1 MSRMSL
7 NRKLWLSLALVWLG
21 LLGVGLWSA
30 VETRSTMLAERKAGM
45 VNLVDAAQGIVNGY
59 YALSQ
64 SGKMSEAD
72 AQRDALARLATMR
85 YGEAGY
91 LFVMDSK
98 PVVLMHPTLPQM
110 TGKPVG
116 DFKDPDG
123 KLLYVAIVD
132 AAKASGRGFAE
143 YRGRL
148 PHSETAVPKVSYV
161 VRFAPWDWN
170 ITSGVFIKDID
181 TVYYETLLGH
191 LAVVLVIGAI
201 ISLAMV
207 LIIRNVRASLGGEP
221 DQAARLAASIA
232 QGDLTQVVDVRPH
245 DKTSMMAAMHEMQN
259 RLQRTIGE
267 IRRSAESIASA
278 TQQIAAGNG
287 DLSQRTE
294 QQAASLQETAA
305 SMEELT
311 ATVKQNADNAR
322 QASGLAHNASEI
334 ATRGNDVVSRVIGT
348 MGEINDSSRQIA
360 DIIGVIEGI
369 AFQTN
374 ILALNAAVE
383 AARAGEQGRGFAVV
397 AGEVRSL
404 AQRSG
409 TAAKEIK
416 QLISASVE
424 RVHNGSTLVQQAGT
438 TMGEILQAVQRVT
451 DIMGEIAAASEEQS
465 SGISQVGRAVT
476 QMDEVTQQ
484 NAALVEQ
491 AAAAAASL
499 QDQAGRLRDTVSA
512 FRVNGAEG
520 AVQGSTAVAA
530 RRVTAV
536 ATAAQ
541 AATARELGAA
551 MQSAPA
557 ATRAESKLSVPA
569 RASTGPASASRR
581 ARRERKACCRRAARS
596 DRGSPRPPRPATT
609 GPPSSPA
616 PTACRLR
623 AHAVPRR
630 SRRIT
635 ICDRDISHLAGTM
648 RPLQVQL
655 TAHGHKPCS
664 PSASTRI

>member
-30 VETRSTMLAERKAGM
+30 IETRSTMLAERKAGM
-45 VNLVDAAQGIVNGY
+45 VNLVDAAQGVVNGY

-72 AQRDALARLATMR
+72 AQREALARLATMR
-85 YGEAGY
+85 YGESGY

-123 KLLYVAIVD
+123 KLLYVTIVD
-132 AAKASGRGFAE
+132 AARSSGRGFAQ

-148 PHSETAVPKVSYV
+148 PHSETAVPKISYV

-181 TVYYETLLGH
+181 TIYYETLLGH
-191 LAVVLVIGAI
+191 LLVVLVIGTI

-232 QGDLTQVVDVRPH
+232 RGDLTQIVDVRPH

-267 IRRSAESIASA
+267 IRHSAESIASA

-322 QASGLAHNASEI
+322 QASGLAHNASDI
-334 ATRGNDVVSRVIGT
+334 AMRGNDVVSRVIGT

-416 QLISASVE
+416 QLIGASVE

-465 SGISQVGRAVT
+465 SGIAQVGRAVT

-512 FRVNGAEG
+512 FRVSA
-520 AVQGSTAVAA
+520 
-530 RRVTAV
+530 
-536 ATAAQ
+536 AAQ
-541 AATARELGAA
+541 D
-551 MQSAPA
+551 
-557 ATRAESKLSVPA
+557 V
-569 RASTGPASASRR
+569 
-581 ARRERKACCRRAARS
+581 
-596 DRGSPRPPRPATT
+596 
-609 GPPSSPA
+609 
-616 PTACRLR
+616 
-623 AHAVPRR
+623 
-630 SRRIT
+630 
-635 ICDRDISHLAGTM
+635 
-648 RPLQVQL
+648 
-655 TAHGHKPCS
+655 
-664 PSASTRI
+664 

>member
-30 VETRSTMLAERKAGM
+30 IETRGTMLAERKAGM
-45 VNLVDAAQGIVNGY
+45 ANLVEAAQGVVNGY
-59 YALSQ
+59 YALSRN
-64 SGKMSEAD
+64 GKMSEAD
-72 AQRDALARLATMR
+72 AQREALARLATMR
-85 YGEAGY
+85 YGESGY

-132 AAKASGRGFAE
+132 AAKASGRGFAQ

-181 TVYYETLLGH
+181 TVYYQTLLGH
-191 LAVVLVIGAI
+191 LAVVLVIGAL

-221 DQAARLAASIA
+221 EQAARLAANIA
-232 QGDLTQVVDVRPH
+232 QGDLTQAVAVRPH
-245 DKTSMMAAMHEMQN
+245 DRTSMMAAMHEMQS

-267 IRRSAESIASA
+267 IRSSAESIASA

-334 ATRGNDVVSRVIGT
+334 ATRGNDVVSRVIDT
-348 MGEINDSSRQIA
+348 MGEINESSRQIA

-416 QLISASVE
+416 QLIGASVE
-424 RVHNGSTLVQQAGT
+424 RVHNGSTLVQQAGA

-465 SGISQVGRAVT
+465 GGISQVGRAVT

-499 QDQAGRLRDTVSA
+499 QDQARRLRDTVSA
-512 FRVNGAEG
+512 FRVNGAD
-520 AVQGSTAVAA
+520 AVAERPAAVAA
-530 RRVTAV
+530 RRVTAAV
-536 ATAAQ
+536 QAGPKREAGATG
-541 AATARELGAA
+541 R
-551 MQSAPA
+551 MQSAA
-557 ATRAESKLSVPA
+557 RAEPQSAALKLSAPVA
-569 RASTGPASASRR
+569 SATSAAST
-581 ARRERKACCRRAARS
+581 K
-596 DRGSPRPPRPATT
+596 
-609 GPPSSPA
+609 PA
-616 PTACRLR
+616 PT
-623 AHAVPRR
+623 
-630 SRRIT
+630 
-635 ICDRDISHLAGTM
+635 
-648 RPLQVQL
+648 RPVAADAKPVASDDDW
-655 TAHGHKPCS
+655 TAF
-664 PSASTRI
+664 

>member
-30 VETRSTMLAERKAGM
+30 IETRGTMLAERKAGM
-45 VNLVDAAQGIVNGY
+45 ANLVEAAQGVVNGY

-64 SGKMSEAD
+64 NGKMSEAD
-72 AQRDALARLATMR
+72 AQREALARLATMR
-85 YGEAGY
+85 YGESGY

-132 AAKASGRGFAE
+132 AAKASGRGFAQ

-181 TVYYETLLGH
+181 TVYYQTLLGH
-191 LAVVLVIGAI
+191 LAVVLVIGAL

-221 DQAARLAASIA
+221 EQAARLAANIA
-232 QGDLTQVVDVRPH
+232 QGDLTQAVAVRPH
-245 DKTSMMAAMHEMQN
+245 DKTSMMAAMHEMQS

-267 IRRSAESIASA
+267 IRSSAESIASA

-334 ATRGNDVVSRVIGT
+334 ATRGNDVVSRVIDT
-348 MGEINDSSRQIA
+348 MGEINESSRQIA

-416 QLISASVE
+416 QLIGASVE
-424 RVHNGSTLVQQAGT
+424 RVHNGSTLVQQAGA

-465 SGISQVGRAVT
+465 GGISQVGRAVT

-499 QDQAGRLRDTVSA
+499 QDQARRLRDTVSA
-512 FRVNGAEG
+512 FRVNGAD
-520 AVQGSTAVAA
+520 AVAERPAAVAA
-530 RRVTAV
+530 RRVTAAV
-536 ATAAQ
+536 QAGPKREAGATG
-541 AATARELGAA
+541 R
-551 MQSAPA
+551 MQSAA
-557 ATRAESKLSVPA
+557 RAEPQSVALKLSAPVA
-569 RASTGPASASRR
+569 SATSAAST
-581 ARRERKACCRRAARS
+581 K
-596 DRGSPRPPRPATT
+596 
-609 GPPSSPA
+609 PA
-616 PTACRLR
+616 PT
-623 AHAVPRR
+623 
-630 SRRIT
+630 
-635 ICDRDISHLAGTM
+635 
-648 RPLQVQL
+648 RPVAADAKPVASDDDW
-655 TAHGHKPCS
+655 TAF
-664 PSASTRI
+664 

>member
-1 MSRMSL
+1 MSL

-30 VETRSTMLAERKAGM
+30 IETRSTMLTERKAGM
-45 VNLVDAAQGIVNGY
+45 VNLVDAAQGVVNGY

-64 SGKMSEAD
+64 GGKMSEAD
-72 AQRDALARLATMR
+72 AQREALARLATMR
-85 YGEAGY
+85 YGESGY

-110 TGKPVG
+110 NGKPVG

-132 AAKASGRGFAE
+132 ATKAGGRGFAE

-148 PHSETAVPKVSYV
+148 PHSETAVPKISYA

-181 TVYYETLLGH
+181 TVYYDTLLGH

-201 ISLAMV
+201 ISFAMV

-221 DQAARLAASIA
+221 DQAARLAASISR
-232 QGDLTQVVDVRPH
+232 GDLTQVVEVRE
-245 DKTSMMAAMHEMQN
+245 DDSTSMMAAMREMQN

-278 TQQIAAGNG
+278 TKQIAAGNG

-334 ATRGNDVVSRVIGT
+334 ATRGHDVVSRVIGT

-397 AGEVRSL
+397 AGEVRNL

-484 NAALVEQ
+484 NAALVEE

-512 FRVNGAEG
+512 FRVNSADAES
-520 AVQGSTAVAA
+520 APSAELAA
-530 RRVTAV
+530 RRETP
-536 ATAAQ
+536 AAQ
-541 AATARELGAA
+541 AGPSRETRAPRQAPVAAPTATRAEPKLPVPSGAPA
-551 MQSAPA
+551 PAAVPNSAPA
-557 ATRAESKLSVPA
+557 ASPKP
-569 RASTGPASASRR
+569 SA
-581 ARRERKACCRRAARS
+581 RRAATAAAKPSVS
-596 DRGSPRPPRPATT
+596 DDDWTT
-609 GPPSSPA
+609 F
-616 PTACRLR
+616 
-623 AHAVPRR
+623 
-630 SRRIT
+630 
-635 ICDRDISHLAGTM
+635 
-648 RPLQVQL
+648 
-655 TAHGHKPCS
+655 
-664 PSASTRI
+664 

>member
-7 NRKLWLSLALVWLG
+7 NRKLWLSLVLVWLG

-30 VETRSTMLAERKAGM
+30 VETRSTMLDERKAGM
-45 VNLVDAAQGIVNGY
+45 VNLVDAAQGVVNGY
-59 YALSQ
+59 YALAQ
-64 SGKMSEAD
+64 AGKMSEAD
-72 AQRDALARLATMR
+72 AQREALARLATMR
-85 YGEAGY
+85 YGESGY

-110 TGKPVG
+110 NGKAVG

-123 KLLYVAIVD
+123 KLLYVSIVD
-132 AAKASGRGFAE
+132 AAKATGKGFAE

-148 PHSETAVPKVSYV
+148 PHSEEAVPKISYA

-170 ITSGVFIKDID
+170 IVSGVFVRDID
-181 TVYYETLLGH
+181 TAYYANLIEH
-191 LAVVLVIGAI
+191 FIVVLVIGAV
-201 ISLAMV
+201 ISFAMV
-207 LIIRNVRASLGGEP
+207 LIIRNVRGSLGGEP
-221 DQAARLAASIA
+221 QDAAQLAARIA
-232 QGDLTQVVDVRPH
+232 TGDLTQIVPVRPN
-245 DKTSMMAAMHEMQN
+245 DSTSMMAAMNEMQS
-259 RLQRTIGE
+259 RLQRAIGE
-267 IRRSAESIASA
+267 IRQSAESIASA
-278 TQQIAAGNG
+278 THQIAAGNG

-322 QASGLAHNASEI
+322 QASGLANNASEI
-334 ATRGNDVVSRVIGT
+334 ATKGNEVVSRVIST
-348 MGEINDSSRQIA
+348 MTEINDSSRQIS

-404 AQRSG
+404 AQRSA

-416 QLISASVE
+416 QLIGDSVE
-424 RVHNGSTLVQQAGT
+424 RVNNGYTLVEQAGT
-438 TMGEILQAVQRVT
+438 TMSEIMQAVRRVT

-499 QDQAGRLRDTVSA
+499 QDQATRLRQTIGT
-512 FRVNGAEG
+512 FRVNGSDA
-520 AVQGSTAVAA
+520 AVVTPARVRTVAKAAPKPAPKAAVEPAA
-530 RRVTAV
+530 GQ
-536 ATAAQ
+536 TAAAQ
-541 AATARELGAA
+541 HEPATRPVAREDHAA
-551 MQSAPA
+551 PPVTRKPAPA
-557 ATRAESKLSVPA
+557 PR
-569 RASTGPASASRR
+569 SAAPKS
-581 ARRERKACCRRAARS
+581 S
-596 DRGSPRPPRPATT
+596 DDDWTT
-609 GPPSSPA
+609 F
-616 PTACRLR
+616 
-623 AHAVPRR
+623 
-630 SRRIT
+630 
-635 ICDRDISHLAGTM
+635 
-648 RPLQVQL
+648 
-655 TAHGHKPCS
+655 
-664 PSASTRI
+664 

>member
-45 VNLVDAAQGIVNGY
+45 VNLVDAAQGIVSGY
-59 YALSQ
+59 YALAQ
-64 SGKMSEAD
+64 SGKLSEAD
-72 AQRDALARLATMR
+72 AQREALARLATMR
-85 YGEAGY
+85 YGDSGY

-148 PHSETAVPKVSYV
+148 PHSETAVPKISYV

-201 ISLAMV
+201 ISLAML

-232 QGDLTQVVDVRPH
+232 QGDLTQVVEVRPQ
-245 DKTSMMAAMHEMQN
+245 DKTSMMAAMHDMQN
-259 RLQRTIGE
+259 RLQQTIGE

-278 TQQIAAGNG
+278 TRQIAAGNG

-465 SGISQVGRAVT
+465 SGIAQVGRAVT
-476 QMDEVTQQ
+476 HMDEVTQQ

-499 QDQAGRLRDTVSA
+499 QDQAGRLRETVSA

-520 AVQGSTAVAA
+520 GAQGSAAIAA
-530 RRVTAV
+530 RRVTATV
-536 ATAAQ
+536 AAAPQAAAASAAIPTA
-541 AATARELGAA
+541 AATAKREIGTASHSAA
-551 MQSAPA
+551 SAAP
-557 ATRAESKLSVPA
+557 RAEPKLSVPA
-569 RASTGPASASRR
+569 KASAAPASASTR
-581 ARRERKACCRRAARS
+581 A
-596 DRGSPRPPRPATT
+596 
-609 GPPSSPA
+609 
-616 PTACRLR
+616 
-623 AHAVPRR
+623 
-630 SRRIT
+630 
-635 ICDRDISHLAGTM
+635 
-648 RPLQVQL
+648 
-655 TAHGHKPCS
+655 
-664 PSASTRI
+664 SASSAHVTSATPAAMKTPRASTEAVRATPPDDDWATF

>member
-45 VNLVDAAQGIVNGY
+45 ANLVEAAQGVVSGY

-64 SGKMSEAD
+64 SGRMSEAD
-72 AQRDALARLATMR
+72 AQREALARLATMR
-85 YGEAGY
+85 YGESGY

-132 AAKASGRGFAE
+132 AAKSSGRGFAQ

-148 PHSETAVPKVSYV
+148 PHSETAVPKISYV

-191 LAVVLVIGAI
+191 LVVVLVIGAV

-232 QGDLTQVVDVRPH
+232 QGDLTHAVEVRAQ
-245 DKTSMMAAMHEMQN
+245 DTTSMMAAMRDMQN

-404 AQRSG
+404 AQRSA

-416 QLISASVE
+416 QLIGASVE
-424 RVHNGSTLVQQAGT
+424 RVHNGSTLVQQAGA
-438 TMGEILQAVQRVT
+438 TMGEILHAVQRVT

-512 FRVNGAEG
+512 FRVNGGGSG
-520 AVQGSTAVAA
+520 AVDAAERAVAG
-530 RRVTAV
+530 RRREA
-536 ATAAQ
+536 APAALAGAAPDGSAAAQ
-541 AATARELGAA
+541 AKDAPIRAEPKLTTPASATSSARTASAA
-551 MQSAPA
+551 LTASTVNAKA
-557 ATRAESKLSVPA
+557 ATRASGASA
-569 RASTGPASASRR
+569 RPASVST
-581 ARRERKACCRRAARS
+581 S
-596 DRGSPRPPRPATT
+596 TSGDDWTT
-609 GPPSSPA
+609 F
-616 PTACRLR
+616 
-623 AHAVPRR
+623 
-630 SRRIT
+630 
-635 ICDRDISHLAGTM
+635 
-648 RPLQVQL
+648 
-655 TAHGHKPCS
+655 
-664 PSASTRI
+664 

>member
-30 VETRSTMLAERKAGM
+30 VETRGTMLAERKAGM
-45 VNLVDAAQGIVNGY
+45 VNLVEAAQGVVNGY
-59 YALSQ
+59 YTLAQ
-64 SGKMSEAD
+64 SGKLSEAD
-72 AQRDALARLATMR
+72 AQREALARLATMR
-85 YGEAGY
+85 YGESGY

-110 TGKPVG
+110 NGKPVG

-123 KLLYVAIVD
+123 KLLYVALVD

-148 PHSETAVPKVSYV
+148 PHSETAVPKISYV

-170 ITSGVFIKDID
+170 ITSGVFIRDID
-181 TVYYETLLGH
+181 TTYYETLLGH
-191 LAVVLVIGAI
+191 LIVVLVVGAV

-207 LIIRNVRASLGGEP
+207 LIIRNVRGSLGGEP
-221 DQAARLAASIA
+221 EQAARLAASIA
-232 QGDLTQVVDVRPH
+232 QGDLTQTVVLRSNDS
-245 DKTSMMAAMHEMQN
+245 TSMMAAMNHMQA

-267 IRRSAESIASA
+267 IRHSAESIASA
-278 TQQIAAGNG
+278 TQQIAAGNS

-322 QASGLAHNASEI
+322 QASGLAHNASDI

-348 MGEINDSSRQIA
+348 MTEINESSHKIS

-404 AQRSG
+404 AQRSA

-416 QLISASVE
+416 QLIGDSVE
-424 RVHNGSTLVQQAGT
+424 RVDNGSALVGQAGT
-438 TMGEILQAVQRVT
+438 TMGEILQAVRRVT

-491 AAAAAASL
+491 AAAGAASL
-499 QDQAGRLRDTVSA
+499 QDQAARLRETVAA
-512 FRVNGAEG
+512 FRVDEQASRVEPS
-520 AVQGSTAVAA
+520 ARIAA
-530 RRVTAV
+530 RTLLS
-536 ATAAQ
+536 T
-541 AATARELGAA
+541 T
-551 MQSAPA
+551 
-557 ATRAESKLSVPA
+557 TRAAGRAKETPKPA
-569 RASTGPASASRR
+569 VRAVVSEASTQGGA
-581 ARRERKACCRRAARS
+581 
-596 DRGSPRPPRPATT
+596 DTDT
-609 GPPSSPA
+609 
-616 PTACRLR
+616 
-623 AHAVPRR
+623 
-630 SRRIT
+630 
-635 ICDRDISHLAGTM
+635 
-648 RPLQVQL
+648 
-655 TAHGHKPCS
+655 S
-664 PSASTRI
+664 PSARAKAKAETPSANAIVTKAAASSDEWTTF

>member
-45 VNLVDAAQGIVNGY
+45 VNLVDAAQGVVNGY
-59 YALSQ
+59 YTLSQ
-64 SGKMSEAD
+64 GGRMSEAD
-72 AQRDALARLATMR
+72 AQREALARLASMR
-85 YGEAGY
+85 YGESGY

-148 PHSETAVPKVSYV
+148 PHSETAVPKISYV

-181 TVYYETLLGH
+181 TVYYETLALH

-201 ISLAMV
+201 ITLAML

-221 DQAARLAASIA
+221 DQAARIAASIA
-232 QGDLTQVVDVRPH
+232 QGDLTQVVDVRPQ
-245 DKTSMMAAMHEMQN
+245 DTTSMMAAMHGMQD

-267 IRRSAESIASA
+267 IRRSSESIASA
-278 TQQIAAGNG
+278 TQQIAAGNN

-416 QLISASVE
+416 QLIGASVE

-465 SGISQVGRAVT
+465 TGIAQVGRAVT

-512 FRVNGAEG
+512 FRVAGGA
-520 AVQGSTAVAA
+520 AAGSSVSVAA
-530 RRVTAV
+530 TRLAAVTSRDAKP
-536 ATAAQ
+536 AAAQ
-541 AATARELGAA
+541 SASKRATNATVSARTHTPA
-551 MQSAPA
+551 SAPA
-557 ATRAESKLSVPA
+557 PVSVQVEPKLSAFAAPVASNPPAAGAKLAANARPTPAPSPA
-569 RASTGPASASRR
+569 RASAEPAKTAS
-581 ARRERKACCRRAARS
+581 S
-596 DRGSPRPPRPATT
+596 DEDWTT
-609 GPPSSPA
+609 F
-616 PTACRLR
+616 
-623 AHAVPRR
+623 
-630 SRRIT
+630 
-635 ICDRDISHLAGTM
+635 
-648 RPLQVQL
+648 
-655 TAHGHKPCS
+655 
-664 PSASTRI
+664 

>member
-59 YALSQ
+59 YALAQ
-64 SGKMSEAD
+64 NGKLSEAD
-72 AQRDALARLATMR
+72 ARREALARLATMR
-85 YGEAGY
+85 YGESGY

-148 PHSETAVPKVSYV
+148 PHSETAVPKISYV

-170 ITSGVFIKDID
+170 IASGVFVKDID
-181 TVYYETLLGH
+181 TVYYVTLLGH

-201 ISLAMV
+201 ISLAML

-232 QGDLTQVVDVRPH
+232 QGDLTQVVAVRPQ
-245 DKTSMMAAMHEMQN
+245 DKTSMMAAMHDMQN
-259 RLQRTIGE
+259 RLQQTIGE

-348 MGEINDSSRQIA
+348 MSEINDSSRQIA

-397 AGEVRSL
+397 AGEVRNL

-416 QLISASVE
+416 QLIGASVE

-438 TMGEILQAVQRVT
+438 TMGEILQAVRRVT

-465 SGISQVGRAVT
+465 SGIAQVGRAVT

-499 QDQAGRLRDTVSA
+499 QDQAGRLRETVNA
-512 FRVNGAEG
+512 FRVDGAEG
-520 AVQGSTAVAA
+520 SAPGSAVVAA
-530 RRVTAV
+530 RRVTATLATARV
-536 ATAAQ
+536 AAPHAAATAAREIG
-541 AATARELGAA
+541 TA
-551 MQSAPA
+551 SH
-557 ATRAESKLSVPA
+557 S
-569 RASTGPASASRR
+569 ASASPH
-581 ARRERKACCRRAARS
+581 AEPKL
-596 DRGSPRPPRPATT
+596 
-609 GPPSSPA
+609 PA
-616 PTACRLR
+616 PNRTSAMS
-623 AHAVPRR
+623 A
-630 SRRIT
+630 
-635 ICDRDISHLAGTM
+635 
-648 RPLQVQL
+648 
-655 TAHGHKPCS
+655 
-664 PSASTRI
+664 SASTRASASSAHVTSAKPVAVTTPRASTEAVRVTAPDDWTTF